1 MSHSELKMTSSTS
14 RPLRLALRQDLQIQ
28 IQNYL
33 GRQYWIIKDPVSL
46 KYFRFEEEE
55 YTLLS
60 WVDGTA
66 SLEELKRRFESQF
79 APQKISVSEIHQF
92 VGQMYRVSLLVSDSW
107 GQGHQLYERSQETQR
122 RNRRAAL
129 SNFLAIRFRG
139 VDPDRFLDVVNR
151 WLGWT
156 LSGPAVVFGILVM
169 LSAALLL
176 GVQFDVVQH
185 RLPRFQQFFGAGNWL
200 WLAVTLSLTKVL
212 HEIGHG
218 LACRRLGGRCH
229 EAGVMLLLFM
239 PCLYCNV
246 TDSWMIPSKW
256 KRAAIGAAG
265 MYVELLL
272 AAVCT
277 FLWWFSV
284 PGVFNGLCL
293 NVMFVCSIS
302 TLLFNANPLMRY
314 DGYYILSDLVEI
326 PNLRQKASVVVQRWC
341 MKHLLG
347 IPQLP
352 DPFLP
357 HRRVG
362 WFAIYA
368 VAALAYRWVIA
379 FSIFWF
385 LYQML
390 EPYGLKLVGQVLAVL
405 GIYGLL
411 VRPFVKF
418 AKFMATPGRMQ
429 QVKPSRV
436 VVSGAGLLFAGLFLA
451 AYPFPYYLP
460 SISVVQ
466 PHGAQTVFVRAP
478 GRVVDASIV
487 PGRWVNEGD
496 VLLELESHELDQE
509 VQQSLGQWTLAAT
522 RLASARQEA
531 RFDDETWDLV
541 PPLQENVRV
550 QREHYEAMTSEA
562 KSLVIRA
569 PRSGYILTP
578 REKFVSYSTEQQVEL
593 PRWRGTAFDDVN
605 RGAYVETAT
614 VVCQIGD
621 PAALEVV
628 LAVPQEQLEFLHTG
642 QRVDVQFP
650 HLSGRAF
657 ATEISRIAPTKMES
671 VLPSLD
677 TRYGGPIVTEMNAS
691 GQTVPLQAMYEVICR
706 LEDPQGVLAVG
717 MTGNARIQA
726 GRRSLGQ
733 RFTRYLAQTFSFRM

>member
-1 MSHSELKMTSSTS
+1 MVHSEPTLASSTS
-14 RPLRLALRQDLQIQ
+14 RPLRLALRQDLQVQ

-33 GRQYWIIKDPVSL
+33 GRQYWIVKDPISL

-55 YTLLS
+55 YRLLS
-60 WVDGTA
+60 WLDGAT
-66 SLEELKRRFESQF
+66 SLEQLKRRFETQF

-92 VGQMYRVSLLVSDSW
+92 MGQMYRVSLLVSDSW
-107 GQGHQLYERSQETQR
+107 GQGQQLYERSQETRR

-129 SNFLAIRFRG
+129 SNFMAIRFRG
-139 VDPDRFLDVVNR
+139 IDPDRFLGVVNG
-151 WLGWT
+151 WLGWVF
-156 LSGPAVVFGILVM
+156 SGPAVLAGVVLM
-169 LSAALLL
+169 LAAALLL
-176 GVQFDVVQH
+176 GVQFDIVQH
-185 RLPRFQQFFGAGNWL
+185 RLPRFQQFFGVGNWF

-212 HEIGHG
+212 HEMGHG

-272 AAVCT
+272 AAICT

-284 PGVFNGLCL
+284 PGFFNGLCL
-293 NVMFVCSIS
+293 NVMFVCSVS

-341 MKHLLG
+341 MEYLLG
-347 IPQLP
+347 IPQAP

-362 WFAIYA
+362 WFALYA
-368 VAALAYRWVIA
+368 VAATAYRWVIA

-385 LYQML
+385 LYQLL
-390 EPYGLKLVGQVLAVL
+390 EPYGLKIVGQVLAVL
-405 GIYGLL
+405 GVYGLL
-411 VRPFVKF
+411 VRPFVHF
-418 AKFMATPGRMQ
+418 SKFMATPGRIQ

-436 VVSGAGLLFAGLFLA
+436 ALSGAGLAIAGLFLA

-460 SISVVQ
+460 SVSVVQ
-466 PHGAQTVFVRAP
+466 PHRAQTVFVRAP
-478 GRVVDASIV
+478 GRVVDASVV
-487 PGRWVNEGD
+487 PGAWVNEGD

-541 PPLQENVRV
+541 PPLQESVRV
-550 QREHYEAMTSEA
+550 QREHYEAMMSEA
-562 KSLVIRA
+562 ESLVIRA

-578 REKFVSYSTEQQVEL
+578 REKFVSYSTERQVQL
-593 PRWRGTAFDDVN
+593 PVWRGAAFDEVN
-605 RGAYVETAT
+605 RGAYVESAT

-628 LAVPQEQLEFLHTG
+628 LAVPQEQMEFLRAG
-642 QRVDVQFP
+642 QQVDVQFP
-650 HLSGRAF
+650 HLAGRRF
-657 ATEISRIAPTKMES
+657 STQISRIAPTKMER
-671 VLPSLD
+671 VVPALD
-677 TRYGGPIVTEMNAS
+677 SRYGGPIVTEMNAS
-691 GQTVPLQAMYEVICR
+691 GQSEPLQATYEVICR
-706 LEDPQGVLAVG
+706 LEDPDRVLAVG
-717 MTGNARIQA
+717 MTGHARIQA

-733 RFTRYLAQTFSFRM
+733 RFLRYLSQTFSFRM